1 MPSREEIINSLNA
14 CMDVHRSGLWSSG
27 CAFCSYAKQSTP
39 KCFMNLIKDATAL
52 LREEPEQKHGHWQ
65 NDKYGNMLCSVC
77 GGLAIETIAGRIADW
92 HLAPY
97 LSNYCPQCGARMD
110 EEVKQDG

>member
-1 MPSREEIINSLNA
+1 MA
-14 CMDVHRSGLWSSG
+14 DCDGM
-27 CAFCSYAKQSTP
+27 
-39 KCFMNLIKDATAL
+39 KCFLFDGCPGRTGVCYACGPDDDGCPVYRWFKEKILK
-52 LREEPEQKHGHWQ
+52 EQPEQKHGHWQ

-110 EEVKQDG
+110 EEVKQE